1 MKSQQELFLTEP
13 TYILLD
19 TEFEII
25 RQSVMARI
33 ESLSKDEFKD
43 LIYKQAQKGFEK
55 YSQYIDDNKTFD
67 SETYT
72 MEEVADLFVYTSN
85 SIVQNVK

>member
-1 MKSQQELFLTEP
+1 MKSQEELFLTEP

-19 TEFEII
+19 ADFEKV
-25 RQSVMARI
+25 RESVLARI
-33 ESLSKDEFKD
+33 QSLSKDEFKA

-85 SIVQNVK
+85 SIVQNEN